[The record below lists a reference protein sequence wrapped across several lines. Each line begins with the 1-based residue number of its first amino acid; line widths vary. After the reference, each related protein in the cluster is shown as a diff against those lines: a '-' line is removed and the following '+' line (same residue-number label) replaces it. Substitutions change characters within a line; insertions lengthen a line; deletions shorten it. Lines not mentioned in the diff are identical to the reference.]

1 MARKPNHAWEKRQ
14 REIAKAAKKA
24 AKLQRRQAAKD
35 QKQGPGPHDGEYE
48 GGYAPEGAPEAHGDD
63 TAGA

>member
-24 AKLQRRQAAKD
+24 AKAQKKQAAKD
-35 QKQGPGPHDGEYE
+35 EKEGYPAYDDGQGGDQPAPDGFVGDQQPG
-48 GGYAPEGAPEAHGDD
+48 
-63 TAGA
+63 